1 MPLPWTVTAG
11 PELQSPK
18 EPGTPQT
25 PAQGT
30 RKSNSMKVP
39 SIHHGDTLKP
49 SLSSL
54 KRTFLRNSLPAS
66 THKPKED
73 QGLIRR
79 SSRLL
84 RSLRRA
90 LDEGLAAGHPQVP
103 AVTEKPSSVTDGISR
118 QASTGM
124 GPEDLELQEGRVSY
138 NSMRTERAGAESR
151 YPDTPKSCLLHQFFQ
166 YLAREIQY
174 THWANRKNQAQL
186 SDLLGA
192 IRLTTREV
200 GFEPRSAR
208 PFTTWPL
215 EQTHPNY

>member
-1 MPLPWTVTAG
+1 MQKALASPVAGRHFLFHRRNQAFLHSWVLLSPRELPGLLCLLPGLGSLQASGTAFSHPAPSFPAAKMPLPWTVTAG

-18 EPGTPQT
+18 EPGKPQT
-25 PAQGT
+25 LAQGT
-30 RKSNSMKVP
+30 RKSNSMKEP

-49 SLSSL
+49 SLSTL
-54 KRTFLRNSLPAS
+54 KRTFFRTSLPAS

-79 SSRLL
+79 SSRLF

-138 NSMRTERAGAESR
+138 NSVRG
-151 YPDTPKSCLLHQFFQ
+151 
-166 YLAREIQY
+166 
-174 THWANRKNQAQL
+174 N
-186 SDLLGA
+186 
-192 IRLTTREV
+192 
-200 GFEPRSAR
+200 
-208 PFTTWPL
+208 
-215 EQTHPNY
+215 